1 MSNKSCYEN
10 YRIVNCLII
19 LILSKKIVWL
29 VLSFLIQIIMFL
41 QNFNNSII
49 LQLIGKY
56 KAEYF
61 NKESWV
67 IIILVARL
75 FLSKK
80 FQMTEHLKL
89 KIKSS

>member
-75 FLSKK
+75 FLSK
-80 FQMTEHLKL
+80 
-89 KIKSS
+89 